1 MMWRRLKALAADL
14 GGVAMTEFALG
25 LPFMV
30 MLGTLGIEYT
40 HYIVIKKR
48 VSEIAAQ
55 IADNASRMGDVSVL
69 TNKPVSEAEIN
80 DLFVAR
86 RCKQAIGW
94 ICGRTAALSC
104 PAWSRIA
111 RAGNG
116 YIGSALSEPKKI
128 HASSYGV
135 EGDGA
140 NGTAFQ
146 GMGCPGTKI
155 TATKGSAVMY
165 VEIAYSYRPI
175 IGVMPISRNDI
186 VEVAAYN
193 IWEMRDLSQ
202 VYSSPRVA
210 ASTCS

>member
-1 MMWRRLKALAADL
+1 MDL
-14 GGVAMTEFALG
+14 RA
-25 LPFMV
+25 
-30 MLGTLGIEYT
+30 
-40 HYIVIKKR
+40 
-48 VSEIAAQ
+48 
-55 IADNASRMGDVSVL
+55 N
-69 TNKPVSEAEIN
+69 
-80 DLFVAR
+80 
-86 RCKQAIGW
+86 
-94 ICGRTAALSC
+94 
-104 PAWSRIA
+104 SRI
-111 RAGNG
+111 
-116 YIGSALSEPKKI
+116 ILSSLEQNSEGGQWIHWHRSFGTKI

-146 GMGCPGTKI
+146 GMGRLGTKI
-155 TATKGSAVMY
+155 TATKGSGVMY

-175 IGVMPISRNDI
+175 IGVAPISLNDI